1 MGRIIDKLLVII
13 TISVAMIFAV
23 STFWIDLLVPKNIDS
38 ENGLIFGNKNA
49 KVTLVMFEDFKCK
62 YCKEYFN
69 ETFPEIKEKY
79 IDTNKIKYVIMP
91 LSFIYG
97 SKLLTNAAIG
107 VYELKKDQFFEF
119 ISIVSTKKSKNL
131 TKQDLITIAKNLD
144 GINLEIFEEFLDQ
157 KIFNNYLDENLELAK
172 KIMPTFEVPA
182 VYINS
187 HRVEI
192 DKIEN
197 AIDERLNYKEY
208 K

>member
-13 TISVAMIFAV
+13 TISVAMIFAIT
-23 STFWIDLLVPKNIDS
+23 TFFVDFLVPKNIDT

-69 ETFPEIKEKY
+69 ETFPEIKERY
-79 IDTNKIKYVIMP
+79 IDTGKIKYVIIP

-107 VYELKKDQFFEF
+107 IYELKKDQFFEF
-119 ISIVSTKKSKNL
+119 ISIVSEKKSKNL
-131 TKQDLITIAKNLD
+131 TKQDLIKIASNLK
-144 GINLEIFEEFLDQ
+144 GVNLEIFNEFLDQ
-157 KIFNNYLDENLELAK
+157 KVFNNYLDENMEHAK

-182 VYINS
+182 VYING
-187 HRVEI
+187 HRIDI

-197 AIDERLNYKEY
+197 AIEDRLTYKEY